1 MLQILSLLIK
11 IVHLQDDAFDDG
23 LRYSQIN
30 TQTFIDAEREQN
42 ETDYPNI
49 SFLTLTLTL
58 TFLTCYDAF
67 LLQSFL
73 YRPFSLRDFAVTS
86 QSQPFHGS
94 PKMLKCVKDE
104 KIQNENPK

>member
-49 SFLTLTLTL
+49 SLSGISTQAFIEA
-58 TFLTCYDAF
+58 DA
-67 LLQSFL
+67 LNKSNSNQKKVSF
-73 YRPFSLRDFAVTS
+73 YMY
-86 QSQPFHGS
+86 
-94 PKMLKCVKDE
+94 K
-104 KIQNENPK
+104 